1 MTRVLHMM
9 FVHQRD
15 LPACALLGACL
26 ALAFTSP
33 LRAEGQAADPAD
45 HSGHA
50 GHKMEPWMYEALRQR
65 VDLYRTYTDAEIDDS
80 MVRMGPDYTSYLSAA
95 DTRGTVGVLVLA
107 HGYGKVGDEAFRN
120 GLAPV
125 AGKYPT
131 AVAFGMSMTA
141 SRHIQQ
147 ALDELTAAGA
157 DGIVVVPALSSSAS
171 DDQLRQW
178 QYMFGL
184 TDDPGYLQTP
194 RVMTKARVTWTPA
207 LEDHPLVIDMIADYA
222 REMST
227 DPAKE
232 LVLLVSHGP
241 TLDADN
247 ARNLALLERIAAGLK
262 ARDGYA
268 DVKVMSMQND
278 APVDIRQANGLTLRR
293 YVEDANRDGKRVII
307 VTNLQSPRS
316 IQQQVEDDIAG
327 TDYVFNTKGLV
338 QHPNYARWVEA
349 MAQAAITDRPA
360 TDSPAAPSATG
371 HEGRETPAVR

>member
-1 MTRVLHMM
+1 MT
-9 FVHQRD
+9 FVRQHA
-15 LPACALLGACL
+15 LPACAVLSVCL
-26 ALAFTSP
+26 AIAFTNH
-33 LRAEGQAADPAD
+33 LQAEEQPAGPAD
-45 HSGHA
+45 HAGHA
-50 GHKMEPWMYEALRQR
+50 MEPWMYEALRQR
-65 VDLYRTYTDAEIDDS
+65 VALYQTYSDAEIDDS
-80 MVRMGPDYTSYLSAA
+80 MVRMGPNYASYLSDAG
-95 DTRGTVGVLVLA
+95 TRGKVGVLVLA
-107 HGYGKVGDEAFRN
+107 HGYGKVGDEAFRS

-125 AGKYPT
+125 AGKYPM

-141 SRHIQQ
+141 SRHVQQ

-157 DGIVVVPALSSSAS
+157 DRIVVVPALSSSAS

-194 RVMTKARVTWTPA
+194 RVTTTAKVTWTPA

-241 TLDADN
+241 TLEADN
-247 ARNLALLERIAAGLK
+247 AKNLALLERIAARLK
-262 ARDGYA
+262 DQGGYS

-278 APVDIRQANGLTLRR
+278 APVAIRRANGRTLRR

-338 QHPNYARWVEA
+338 QHPNYARWVDA
-349 MAQAAITDRPA
+349 MAQQA
-360 TDSPAAPSATG
+360 TPGPDL
-371 HEGRETPAVR
+371 

>member
-1 MTRVLHMM
+1 MTTELHMT
-9 FVHQRD
+9 FFRRY
-15 LPACALLGACL
+15 ALLVCAVPGFCVAN
-26 ALAFTSP
+26 AFTSP
-33 LRAEGQAADPAD
+33 VRAAEQAADHAE
-45 HSGHA
+45 HA
-50 GHKMEPWMYEALRQR
+50 GHEMEPWMYEALRQR
-65 VDLYRTYTDAEIDDS
+65 IDLYRNYTDAEIDAS
-80 MVRMGPDYTSYLSAA
+80 MVRMGPDYASYLSAPDA
-95 DTRGTVGVLVLA
+95 RGKVGVLVLA
-107 HGYGKVGDEAFRN
+107 HGYGKVGDEAFRK

-125 AGKYPT
+125 AGKYPM

-157 DGIVVVPALSSSAS
+157 DRIVVVPALSSSAS

-184 TDDPGYLQTP
+184 TDDPGYLKTP
-194 RVMTKARVTWTPA
+194 RVKTEAKVTWTPA

-227 DPAKE
+227 DPARE

-262 ARDGYA
+262 ARDGYS

-278 APVDIRQANGLTLRR
+278 APVEIRQANGLRLRR
-293 YVEDANRDGKRVII
+293 HVEDANRAGRRVII

-316 IQQQVEDDIAG
+316 IQQQVENDIAG

-338 QHPNYARWVEA
+338 QHPNYARWVDA
-349 MAQAAITDRPA
+349 MARAAITDLPA
-360 TDSPAAPSATG
+360 TDSTAAQSATG
-371 HEGRETPAVR
+371 RDARETPAVR

>member
-1 MTRVLHMM
+1 MNPLTALTTLAGRMHA
-9 FVHQRD
+9 F
-15 LPACALLGACL
+15 PASAVFGVCL
-26 ALAFTSP
+26 AIGFTSP
-33 LRAEGQAADPAD
+33 IRAEEEVASAAD
-45 HSGHA
+45 HSDHKSAADHA

-65 VDLYRTYTDAEIDDS
+65 VDLYRTYSDAEIDDS
-80 MVRMGPDYTSYLSAA
+80 MVRMGPDYAAYLSAA
-95 DTRGTVGVLVLA
+95 DTRGKVGVLVLA
-107 HGYGKVGDEAFRN
+107 HGFGKVGDEAFRG

-125 AGKYPT
+125 AERYPM

-141 SRHIQQ
+141 SQHVQQ

-157 DGIVVVPALSSSAS
+157 ERIVVVPALSSSAS

-194 RVMTKARVTWTPA
+194 RVVTKAGITWTPA

-222 REMST
+222 RELST
-227 DPAKE
+227 DPRKE
-232 LVLLVSHGP
+232 LVILVSHGP
-241 TLDADN
+241 TLEADN
-247 ARNLALLERIAAGLK
+247 ARNLALLGRIAARLK
-262 ARDGYA
+262 ERDGYS
-268 DVKVMSMQND
+268 DVRVMSMQND
-278 APVDIRQANGLTLRR
+278 APVDIRRANGLTLRR

-316 IQQQVEDDIAG
+316 IQHQVEADISG

-349 MAQAAITDRPA
+349 MAVAATSGPDPG
-360 TDSPAAPSATG
+360 P
-371 HEGRETPAVR
+371 